1 MKSRAAR
8 ASARLA
14 TAVVLGALCWPTS
27 SAGQGTTPTAWGSE
41 GNAVTVKLN
50 APAGLAALPDEA
62 LPQMQLDG
70 VPGGKTILRR
80 GVGKTGSENKIIAL
94 CVQASSGMWA
104 PDLEAT
110 VFDRLND
117 TVKQELERRGSVDRF
132 EPSKPQAVPPRFEAT
147 LQADLAVY
155 DRSKPRPLDPTL
167 APKVRVA
174 GRSSLGFAGSD
185 ANLVV
190 CSVICS
196 ELAAEPPQC
205 AATLAS
211 TTFVASFVPAPSPS
225 IVARIVG
232 SFARAPLASS
242 GFSLGLL
249 LLLFGLLV
257 AAWPPRRSAA
267 VTEPSTGTDDD
278 E

>member
-1 MKSRAAR
+1 MSRR
-8 ASARLA
+8 APRGL
-14 TAVVLGALCWPTS
+14 LGASLAFAALLS
-27 SAGQGTTPTAWGSE
+27 SGLGEGQGTTPTAWGSE
-41 GNAVTVKLN
+41 GNAVTIKVN
-50 APAGLAALPDEA
+50 TPAGSAALPDDA

-80 GVGKTGSENKIIAL
+80 GVGKAGSESRIIAL

-117 TVKQELERRGSVDRF
+117 TVKQELERKGSVDRF

-155 DRSKPRPLDPTL
+155 DRSKPRPLDPNL
-167 APKVRVA
+167 VPKVRVA
-174 GRSSLGFAGSD
+174 ARSTLGFVGGD

-196 ELAAEPPQC
+196 ELSSDAPHC
-205 AATLAS
+205 ASTLAG
-211 TTFVASFVPAPSPS
+211 TNFVASFVPAPSPS
-225 IVARIVG
+225 IVARILG

-242 GFSLGLL
+242 GFAVGLFCALLGLL
-249 LLLFGLLV
+249 L
-257 AAWPPRRSAA
+257 AAWPPRKAA
-267 VTEPSTGTDDD
+267 AATEPKAPTDDD
-278 E
+278 ED